1 MEEFLNDFNY
11 KLFKSSTEGNIII
24 GLLNVSLTPNNTVG
38 RMIYSFSAT
47 AYEVLENTIENL
59 NEVNIINIG
68 KFESLASED
77 RINSF
82 G

>member
-1 MEEFLNDFNY
+1 
-11 KLFKSSTEGNIII
+11 
-24 GLLNVSLTPNNTVG
+24 
-38 RMIYSFSAT
+38 MIYSFSAT

>member
-1 MEEFLNDFNY
+1 ML
-11 KLFKSSTEGNIII
+11 
-24 GLLNVSLTPNNTVG
+24 
-38 RMIYSFSAT
+38 YSFSAT

-68 KFESLASED
+68 EFESLASED